1 MAVGIGRGSGCHC
14 QVTLL
19 RAEGGQ
25 AWSCHRER
33 LGVEITIVPI
43 VLEKG
48 AGHHCC
54 HRHYQERLGWLTSG
68 KSGVEAKRKTKMH
81 MLVLVR
87 RCRYSVAG
95 YIVTT
100 TLEGAVVMSDA
111 RHGDWTVSS
120 SKAVIE

>member
-1 MAVGIGRGSGCHC
+1 M
-14 QVTLL
+14 
-19 RAEGGQ
+19 
-25 AWSCHRER
+25 
-33 LGVEITIVPI
+33 EITIVPI

-68 KSGVEAKRKTKMH
+68 KSGVEAKRKTKTH

-87 RCRYSVAG
+87 RRRYGVAG
-95 YIVTT
+95 YVVAT

-120 SKAVIE
+120 STVVE